1 MKKTLTAALAALTL
15 FAAGACGTDDNTG
28 GAAGNPN
35 AAASEGC
42 ATGSISGAGATFVA
56 NIVQQWIKDFAARC
70 PGATVN
76 YQSVG
81 SGAGIQQFTA
91 GTIDFA
97 GSDVPMKA
105 DEQKAAEA
113 KHGGVVHI
121 PWSAGAI
128 AVEYN
133 LKGVELNLAPETL
146 AGIFAGTITK
156 WDDAKVKA
164 DNPDAKL
171 PSIGIQV
178 IHRSDGSGTTAA
190 FTEYL
195 DTVAPS
201 IWKAGAGKDVKWPA
215 GQGAKGSEGVTG
227 AVKQTEGA
235 IGYAEVSY
243 AKGAGLGIAKIK
255 NEAGK
260 YAASDGGAVSA
271 ALVSAT
277 TPDDLKLKIDYTPSD
292 PTAYAISTV
301 TYVIVPKKIADPAKA
316 KLVKAFIAYALG
328 DGQNAAVPLFYA
340 PLPPA
345 LTEKGLASLET
356 VSG

>member
-1 MKKTLTAALAALTL
+1 MLIALLL
-15 FAAGACGTDDNTG
+15 AAGACGTDDNTAG
-28 GAAGNPN
+28 RAAAGN
-35 AAASEGC
+35 ATTAQGC

-56 NIVQQWIKDFAARC
+56 NIVQQWIKDYAAQC
-70 PGATVN
+70 PGAKVN

-105 DEQKAAEA
+105 DEQTAAEA

-133 LKGVELNLAPETL
+133 LKDVELNLSPETL
-146 AGIFAGTITK
+146 AGIFAGTITR

-164 DNPDAKL
+164 DNPSARL
-171 PSIGIQV
+171 PAIGVQV
-178 IHRSDGSGTTAA
+178 VRRSDGSGTTAA

-195 DTVAPS
+195 DTVAPT
-201 IWKAGAGKDVKWPA
+201 IWTAGAGKDVKWPT

-235 IGYAEVSY
+235 IGYSEVSY
-243 AKGAGLGIAKIK
+243 AKGAALGIAKIK
-255 NEAGK
+255 NDAGK
-260 YAASDGGAVSA
+260 YVAPDGGAVAA

-277 TPDDLKLKIDYTPSD
+277 TPDDLKLKINYKPTD

-301 TYVIVPKKIADPAKA
+301 TYVIVPKKIPDPARA
-316 KLVKAFIAYALG
+316 KLVKTFIAYALG
-328 DGQNAAVPLFYA
+328 QGQNAAVPLFYA
-340 PLPPA
+340 PIPPSLA
-345 LTEKGLASLET
+345 EKGVAALET